1 MLLFPYHLFWTIPL
15 LGLPALK
22 AKKNGRLADRLALN
36 IPEEPLEKGSIWIH
50 ALSVGEVL
58 SSVPLVD
65 ALIRRFP
72 EKDIVFTSTTSKGMA
87 IARSEMRSKTKALFT
102 MPVDSW
108 WCVRK
113 IVNHIN
119 PSIFLLIETDIW
131 PALMACLKGR
141 GIRTLLVNGRISPGT
156 HRAYRSFPPVARLLF
171 KDIDLCLMQT
181 DLDRERLVM
190 AGIDPRKVETVGN
203 IKFDRKW
210 LPMSNRE
217 RADLI
222 KDFGLNSNDSI
233 WVAGSTHPG
242 EEEMLLET
250 YLRLKGSFPL
260 LRLIIAPRRIERGE
274 EILGQARNRG
284 IHAALK
290 TENRGFEGPF
300 DVIILNTLGEL
311 ARVYGLADVS
321 FVGGSMVPFGGHNML
336 EPASFGCPVVY
347 GTHTQNFL
355 FLAEMLEKSRGG
367 WRVRNK
373 HELFDVMQ
381 SLLGDREL
389 SSKSGRKA
397 RKFVEENQGAV
408 DRVLDHISAGIT

>member
-15 LGLPALK
+15 LGLPALR
-22 AKKNGRLADRLALN
+22 ARKNGRLADRLAVS
-36 IPEEPLEKGSIWIH
+36 IPEEPLEKGCIWIH

-87 IARSEMRSKTKALFT
+87 IARSEMGGKVKALLT

-113 IVNHIN
+113 IVNHVN
-119 PSIFLLIETDIW
+119 PSIFILIETDIW

-181 DLDRERLVM
+181 DLDRERLLKTGV
-190 AGIDPRKVETVGN
+190 DPRKVETVGN
-203 IKFDRKW
+203 IKFDRQW
-210 LPMSNRE
+210 LPMTNRE
-217 RADLI
+217 RSGLI
-222 KDFGLNSNDSI
+222 KDFGLDSNDTI

-250 YLRLKGSFPL
+250 YLRLKESFPL
-260 LRLIIAPRRIERGE
+260 LRLIIAPRKIERGE

-290 TENRGFEGPF
+290 TEHQGIEGPV
-300 DVIILNTLGEL
+300 DVIILNTMGKL
-311 ARVYGLADVS
+311 ARVYGLANVS

-355 FLAEMLEKSRGG
+355 LLAEMLEKSRGG
-367 WRVRNK
+367 WRVENK
-373 HELFDVMQ
+373 HELFDVIQ
-381 SLLGDREL
+381 RLLGDREL
-389 SSKSGRKA
+389 RLKSGRKA

-408 DRVLDHISAGIT
+408 DRVLNHVSAGIT